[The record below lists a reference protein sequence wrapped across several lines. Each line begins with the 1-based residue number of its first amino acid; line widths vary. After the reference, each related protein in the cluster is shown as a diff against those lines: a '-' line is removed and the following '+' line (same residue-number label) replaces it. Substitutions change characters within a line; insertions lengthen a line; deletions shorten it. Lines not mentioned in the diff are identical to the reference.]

1 MPAEAQAGWDLV
13 LVGAGLANGLI
24 AWRLQTERPDL
35 RILVLEQ
42 AATMGGNHTWSFHD
56 SDLTP
61 AQRDWLAPLVAHHW
75 HGYAVRF
82 PELTRTLDG
91 GYNSIAS
98 TDFARIVTA
107 ALGDALRVNCPV
119 TAITPT
125 TVTLADGTVL
135 QAGAVIDGRGVAAS
149 ANVALGY
156 QTFLGQ
162 ELRLTAPH
170 GLTKPVIMDATVAQ
184 ESGYRFVYVLPFTLD
199 TLLIEDTHY
208 VDQGHID
215 ADKLRANIAAYA
227 RQRDWHVAEVLREE
241 RGSLPITLAG
251 DFAAYW
257 RALNGQ
263 PCSGLRAGLFH
274 PTTGYSLPHAVRLA
288 QRIATLADLSAP
300 ALFAAIHA
308 EAEQAWRGQGFFRL
322 LNRMLFLAG
331 RSDRRWG
338 VMQRFYRLRAPLI
351 ARFYAGRLTLL
362 DKLRLVSG
370 KPPVPVMEAMAAARK
385 THPQH
390 IQPSGKRA

>member
-1 MPAEAQAGWDLV
+1 MVWDV
-13 LVGAGLANGLI
+13 ILVGAGLANGLI
-24 AWRLQTERPDL
+24 AWRLKTARPDV

-42 AATMGGNHTWSFHD
+42 AATVGGNHTWSFHD
-56 SDLTP
+56 SDLTA
-61 AQRDWLAPLVAHHW
+61 AQRAWIAPLVTCRW
-75 HGYAVRF
+75 PGYEVRF
-82 PELTRTLDG
+82 PELTRALDG

-98 TDFARIVTA
+98 TGFARVIAT
-107 ALGDALRVNCPV
+107 ALGDALRLNCAV
-119 TAITPT
+119 TTITPT
-125 TVTLADGTVL
+125 TVTLAHGEVL
-135 QAGAVIDGRGVAAS
+135 QAGAVIDGRGVRAS

-162 ELRLTAPH
+162 EVRLAAPH
-170 GLTKPVIMDATVAQ
+170 GLTQPVIMDATVAQ
-184 ESGYRFVYVLPFTLD
+184 DGGYRFVYVLPFTPD

-215 ADKLRANIAAYA
+215 PDHLRANIAAYA
-227 RQRDWHVAEVLREE
+227 TAHRWNVVALLREE

-257 RALNGQ
+257 RELAGQ

-288 QRIATLADLSAP
+288 ERIAAMPDLAAP
-300 ALFAAIHA
+300 TLFAAIHA
-308 EAEQAWRGQGFFRL
+308 EAAGQWRSQAFFRL

-331 RSDRRWG
+331 RADRRWR
-338 VMQRFYRLRAPLI
+338 VMQRFYHLRAPLI
-351 ARFYAGRLTLL
+351 ARFYAGALTTL

-370 KPPVPVMEAMAAARK
+370 KPPVPVGEAIVAARK
-385 THPQH
+385 THPKH
-390 IQPSGKRA
+390 IHLSGYAHEQQ